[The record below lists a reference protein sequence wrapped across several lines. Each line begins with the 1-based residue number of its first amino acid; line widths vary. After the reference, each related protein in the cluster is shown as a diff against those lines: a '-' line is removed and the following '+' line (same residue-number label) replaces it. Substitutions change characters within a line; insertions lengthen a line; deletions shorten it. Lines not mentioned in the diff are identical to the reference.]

1 MNDNNDVSMVCPE
14 KRIDVNEE
22 LLKPLSPILKF
33 LALPIIIRRQTKM
46 WKTKKVRGTIA
57 WDLCTLANVCPQSK
71 NLPSLW
77 RIPSAFLFRWLT
89 ILLYRPWC
97 LAAPSKKE
105 RSQETSLT
113 TRRYIFFVCLFCFF
127 VDFFVKL
134 ALQNACWGNREW
146 EIKNCLKKRSRF
158 RINWE
163 VYQIAKEIVMFNS
176 KAVFLSDLKALP
188 NVHLL

>member
-1 MNDNNDVSMVCPE
+1 MNGNNDVSMVCPE

-33 LALPIIIRRQTKM
+33 LALPIIIKSQTKM

-113 TRRYIFFVCLFCFF
+113 TRRYIFFVCLFVCLFCFF
-127 VDFFVKL
+127 VRFL
-134 ALQNACWGNREW
+134 CEACPT
-146 EIKNCLKKRSRF
+146 KCLLR
-158 RINWE
+158 
-163 VYQIAKEIVMFNS
+163 
-176 KAVFLSDLKALP
+176 
-188 NVHLL
+188 